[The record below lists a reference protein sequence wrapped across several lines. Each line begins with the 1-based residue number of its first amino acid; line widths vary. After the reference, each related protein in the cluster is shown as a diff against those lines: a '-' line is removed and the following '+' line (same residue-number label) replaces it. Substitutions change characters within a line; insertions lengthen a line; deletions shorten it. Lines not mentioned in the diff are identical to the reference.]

1 MSEIPARV
9 WWDPHDGRLQ
19 VTIEGSR
26 VQRIPEL
33 RHANLRVEW
42 AGGSWA
48 ESSIS
53 VPKKETTPARTRQA
67 GNLAE
72 DEAPV
77 ATLGQLRA
85 YLEAT
90 GWEKRPAKPPYTDY
104 WHHPSYSDYPDD
116 GMVFYFKL
124 DDPDPVRSWGI
135 LEGLATDEGRC
146 EHEILAD
153 ILGQPDTATLL
164 KRIATLESQLE
175 DANDELEFLRPRA
188 TEH

>member
-19 VTIEGSR
+19 VTIESAR
-26 VQRIPEL
+26 VRRCPDL

-53 VPKKETTPARTRQA
+53 VPRKETTPARIRQA
-67 GNLAE
+67 GNLTE
-72 DEAPV
+72 DIAPA

-90 GWEKRPAKPPYTDY
+90 GWEKRTAKPPYTDH

-116 GMVFYFKL
+116 GMVFYFKA
-124 DDPDPVRSWGI
+124 DDADPVRSWGI

-153 ILGQPDTATLL
+153 ILGRPDTATLL
-164 KRIATLESQLE
+164 ARIEELESQLQ
-175 DANDELEFLRPRA
+175 DAKDELGFLQQRA
-188 TEH
+188 GDH

>member
-1 MSEIPARV
+1 MAEIPARV

-19 VTIEGSR
+19 VTVAGVLR
-26 VQRIPEL
+26 RGPEL
-33 RHANLRVEW
+33 RHVNLRVEW
-42 AGGSWA
+42 PGGSWA

-72 DEAPV
+72 DGAPV

-85 YLEAT
+85 YLVAT
-90 GWEKRPAKPPYTDY
+90 GWEKRAAKSPDTDH
-104 WHHPSYSDYPDD
+104 WHHPAYSDYPDD
-116 GMVFYFKL
+116 GMAFHFEP
-124 DDPDPVRSWGI
+124 DDPDPVRTWGI
-135 LEGLATDEGRC
+135 LEGLAQDEGRC

-153 ILGQPDTATLL
+153 ILGRPDVATLL
-164 KRIATLESQLE
+164 ARIETLESQLQ
-175 DANDELEFLRPRA
+175 DANDELEFLQQRA